1 MHRYD
6 RRRSRHAGDAAS
18 PPEASV
24 AVQTASG
31 PHAPASAPPDEA
43 VALYRAI
50 FANSTEPIAI
60 IDPSGAY
67 LEQNAAHEA
76 LLGYSAE
83 ELRGRTPAVHFG
95 EAMFREIA
103 EELSRGGR
111 CRREVTSRT
120 KDGRTIEIEL
130 SAFAVRNAAGEPLCY
145 VGIKRDVTERKR
157 SAAELA
163 RRLAQL
169 QVVYGMTDAVG
180 RAGAVE
186 EIYEEALNG
195 LQQAVRTNRA
205 SVLLFDDDGVMRFKA
220 WRGLSDAYR
229 RAVEGHSPWSRDT
242 RDPQPIVVADVGSA
256 PELAGL
262 LPAIRAEGIGA
273 MGFIPLVYD
282 GRLLGKFMIYFEGP
296 HEVAPDELLLAQ
308 TIAGQIAFAIARRLS
323 AEALRE
329 SEDRYRR
336 LVEVCPVAVAVHSD
350 GRFDFVNPAAARLVG
365 AERAEELVGRAM
377 LDFVHA
383 DDHDLVRERM
393 RQLREGAGQVP
404 PVEERFVRLDG
415 SVVDV
420 EVVSTRFTFQGRP
433 AVQMVAR
440 DVTERK
446 RDAEALAGAKLAAEE
461 ANRAKSQFLA
471 TMSHELRTPLNAVA
485 GYTELLAT
493 EVRGPVTA
501 AQREDLR
508 RIQVNARHLLGL
520 INDVLNFAKVEAGHL
535 ELEVTSVPVE
545 ETLSAAHTLID
556 PQLRAKGLTYE
567 YGAGDAA
574 VTCRADR
581 EKLQQIV
588 LNLLSNAVKFTD
600 RGGHVSL
607 WWEAAGPEVRVHV
620 RDTGVG
626 VPPDKLEAIFEPF
639 VQLHRGL
646 AQRTDGTG
654 LGLAISR
661 ELARAMRGDVTVA
674 SAPGQGATFTLTLPR

>member
-163 RRLAQL
+163 RRFAQL

-377 LDFVHA
+377 LDFVHP

-393 RQLREGAGQVP
+393 RA
-404 PVEERFVRLDG
+404 
-415 SVVDV
+415 
-420 EVVSTRFTFQGRP
+420 
-433 AVQMVAR
+433 
-440 DVTERK
+440 
-446 RDAEALAGAKLAAEE
+446 AEALAAAKLAAEE

-493 EVRGPVTA
+493 EVRGPVTT

-607 WWEAAGPEVRVHV
+607 WWEAAGPEVRIHV